1 MAVYKEEKT
10 NTWKV
15 YYRYTDWK
23 GERKQTTKR
32 GFATKRE
39 ALAWEREQLNKT
51 QADLDMTFAS
61 FVETYTADMKSRIK
75 ENTWHT
81 KDHIL
86 RTKILPYFGKRKI
99 CEIQAKDIIAWQNE
113 MLKGKDKNGKPY
125 SPVYLKTLHNQ
136 LSAVFNHAV
145 KYYGLHADQVLPP
158 PDVLESAKSYREKK
172 AMPLYRKIIGVLRN
186 LFDKYLTLKHDYED
200 LQRKYERE
208 LDSGN
213 QMKKT
218 IKRLNEEKD
227 SQSGIVAKFYALC
240 RGFGE
245 EYIESQA
252 MGILER
258 EAMERQQKKLARKRH
273 DRDAR

>member
-99 CEIQAKDIIAWQNE
+99 SEIQAKDIIAWQNE

-145 KYYGLHADQVLPP
+145 KYYGLHENPAAKVGNMGKARSRERRLQKMFFVRDKIMRALRRVVQRADLRGPFLPVAPGRCLSSRRRQV
-158 PDVLESAKSYREKK
+158 
-172 AMPLYRKIIGVLRN
+172 RKIAESPCAESSPDISVIRSFR
-186 LFDKYLTLKHDYED
+186 LFHRR
-200 LQRKYERE
+200 Q
-208 LDSGN
+208 
-213 QMKKT
+213 
-218 IKRLNEEKD
+218 
-227 SQSGIVAKFYALC
+227 
-240 RGFGE
+240 
-245 EYIESQA
+245 ES
-252 MGILER
+252 L
-258 EAMERQQKKLARKRH
+258 
-273 DRDAR
+273 